1 MSAPGY
7 AMPTLDPVQ
16 DFDWLAFG
24 RRDTQGSGSK
34 ISWRD
39 IGSYQEVGVNWTWG
53 LEPGTF
59 AVELAADH
67 PMNDLIRQND
77 IDKRIYQFTAGWQGI
92 PFSGRIMQRTQSG
105 VPGREKFVYQGL
117 CNKVWLQRGYGWVN
131 NFFQPEVQF
140 GLTGKQ
146 DIRFGHPD
154 QVMKSYVTSVFTRLN
169 KPVWAALPIRKPS
182 GSGLPNLG
190 DFNSIDDVLDLIF
203 GHTDDLIALMSRFT
217 RLDELFADPAKRL
230 ELGFS
235 VDLWD
240 NNGGTPPQ
248 VMNASGLGAL
258 QSIFDHNGD
267 SFMDLSK
274 LLNPINNGLY
284 SLTPDRAGYVFNT
297 HEKRDNRR
305 TMFRTDSDGQIADY
319 SMTVTA
325 PDASRAI
332 VGGKSPSIVNSLVEI
347 GANLA
352 LAGIIAAISLIP
364 GMGWIAG
371 LTVGVGDLFDDVF
384 FAYQVFAD
392 NDLENELG
400 EDALPE
406 VFADNTA
413 AWTIDSYA
421 VGKTA
426 LHEHGGKKSL
436 EITAASGSPD
446 GRGISFGADNGTSR
460 RYRVGDILSF
470 WDRGNVV
477 EKHVAGVSVTSK
489 RGQSAREAL
498 TLGTDQRAKGPWTK
512 AIQGIQRLGA
522 TSRGFAN
529 ST

>member
-7 AMPTLDPVQ
+7 ATPTLDPVQ

-24 RRDTQGSGSK
+24 KRDKPGPGSK
-34 ISWRD
+34 VLWRD

-59 AVELAADH
+59 AVELAYDH
-67 PMNDLIRQND
+67 PLNDLIRQND
-77 IDKRIYQFTAGWQGI
+77 IDKQIYQFTAGWQGM
-92 PFSGRIMQRTQSG
+92 PFTGRIMQRRQSG
-105 VPGREKFVYQGL
+105 KAGREKFLYMGV

-131 NFFQPEVQF
+131 NFFPPEVQI

-146 DIRFGHPD
+146 DIRFGYPD

-169 KPVWAALPIRKPS
+169 KPVWASLPVKKPT
-182 GSGLPNLG
+182 GAFQPELK
-190 DFNSIDDVLDLIF
+190 DVDSIDSLLDFIF
-203 GHTDDLIALMSRFT
+203 GFGDDIIALMSRFT
-217 RLDELFADPAKRL
+217 QLDELFTDPAKRL

-240 NNGGTPPQ
+240 NNGSTPPQ
-248 VMNASGLGAL
+248 VMNASGLASL

-274 LLNPINNGLY
+274 LLDPINNGLY
-284 SLTPDRAGYVFNT
+284 QLTPDRAGYVFDT

-305 TMFRTDSDGQIADY
+305 TMFRTDSDGQISSYD
-319 SMTVTA
+319 MTVTA
-325 PDASRAI
+325 PDATRAI

-352 LAGIIAAISLIP
+352 IAAIIAAISLIP
-364 GMGWIAG
+364 GLGWIAG

-392 NDLENELG
+392 NALEAELG

-436 EITAASGSPD
+436 EITAKSGSPD
-446 GRGISFGADNGTSR
+446 GRGISFGVDNGTSR
-460 RYRVGDILSF
+460 RYQVGDVLSF
-470 WDRGNVV
+470 WDRGNIV

-489 RGQSAREAL
+489 RGETAREAL